1 MNKRAIAP
9 TLIFIAAMAFLV
21 WFIAS
26 GAAMPG
32 SQ

>member
-1 MNKRAIAP
+1 VNKRAIAP
-9 TLIFIAAMAFLV
+9 GLIFVAAMAFLV

-32 SQ
+32 S

>member
-1 MNKRAIAP
+1 M
-9 TLIFIAAMAFLV
+9 IFIAAMAFLV

-32 SQ
+32 S

>member
-9 TLIFIAAMAFLV
+9 GLIFLAAMAFLF

-32 SQ
+32 N

>member
-9 TLIFIAAMAFLV
+9 VVIFLAAMTFLI

-32 SQ
+32 G